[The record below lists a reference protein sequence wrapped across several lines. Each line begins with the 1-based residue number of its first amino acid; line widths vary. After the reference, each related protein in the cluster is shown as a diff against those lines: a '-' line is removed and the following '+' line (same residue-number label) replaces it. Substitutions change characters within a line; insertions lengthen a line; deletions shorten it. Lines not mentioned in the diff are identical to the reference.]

1 MKISRTL
8 QAHTLSLTTSL
19 ALACGGT
26 PAEGTTSDSQS
37 SSGTTDATATTS
49 VTPTST
55 SGSATEANSATEAVT
70 QGSMSAGQTEADTGT
85 AGTLTEGVTSTDTAS
100 DTGTGPATSETA
112 SSTTDTPDTG
122 TGTTGTSDTTGG
134 TTGEPGS
141 TGGTGGTTTGDTTGD
156 TTGGTTGDT
165 TDGTTTDGT
174 TGEAVV
180 CGTQLKATIRDF
192 KVGHPDFETYCCGLV
207 TGLVKPDLGADK
219 KPAFNQ
225 VGNPKMLTDA
235 PTFNQ
240 WYNNV
245 PDINQSTQIT
255 LDLQE
260 IMPGV
265 FSYQNNQFFPIDN
278 MLFGNQGNAHNFHF
292 TTEIHTAFTY
302 AGGETFTFTGDDDV
316 WVFINKKLV
325 IDLGGVHG
333 NSGGNVVLDTL
344 GLTMGNTY
352 ALDVFHAER
361 HTVQSN
367 FRIDTTICAVPQ

>member
-141 TGGTGGTTTGDTTGD
+141 TGGTTTGD